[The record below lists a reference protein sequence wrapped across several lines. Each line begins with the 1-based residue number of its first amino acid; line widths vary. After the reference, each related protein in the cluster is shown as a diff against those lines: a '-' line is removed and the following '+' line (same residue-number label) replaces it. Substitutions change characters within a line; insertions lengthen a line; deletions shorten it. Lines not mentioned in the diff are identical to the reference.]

1 MRQKPSLIV
10 PTFVLAAIIALNAP
24 AFAIEQGSS
33 QVTTEFSAAKKQ
45 GQKQTTHKT
54 TTAHKVN
61 VAHKARVAHKAKV
74 TTHKTVTKTKTHTV
88 TTNKN
93 VLKHTT
99 TTTTKTTTAKLTSG
113 PGTLHHKMGKG
124 PGKIGMTPK
133 SKTYV
138 NKFGKKVVVIHTGPN
153 KYWNGA
159 SWVTF
164 VALATLPA
172 IYIGTEAFTPIG
184 YVPLGGPYCAGF
196 TEQGCRLRWQPVALV
211 DGGEDLQCVAYCPP
225 RVTVI
230 DNGPVVIDNGGGEG
244 NGTDPGVNI
253 GNLGGGGNGGG
264 TGGGLGGGGG
274 GGGGG
279 TGPAAGGGPGDGG
292 AGGAGGG
299 GAGGGNGTADGSG
312 AGGAGNAANTNL
324 ASAGNTSADAA
335 AAAAAAQNRGQ
346 CEVVVF
352 AEPGLKGESA
362 PTNED
367 QPRLGEVGWKY
378 EIASLQVKTG
388 TWDFYTDDDYGGT
401 AMRLKP
407 GSYAKLA
414 PEWSKKIASFQCTKP
429 E

>member
-61 VAHKARVAHKAKV
+61 VAHKARVAHKTKV

-113 PGTLHHKMGKG
+113 PGTIHHKMGKG

-230 DNGPVVIDNGGGEG
+230 DNGPVVINGGGDG
-244 NGTDPGVNI
+244 GDGGGATDPGGTI
-253 GNLGGGGNGGG
+253 GSLGGGGNGGG
-264 TGGGLGGGGG
+264 TGGGLGG